1 MQMYDDELR
10 KRICELCKDSR
21 IRENMSA
28 AAAAKMIGLSRTAIA
43 KFEKGDNFSGKIFC
57 WYLTHTFNGHDLRR
71 LVSIVKEY
79 DNGKS

>member
-1 MQMYDDELR
+1 MYDNELR

-21 IRENMSA
+21 LREHMSA
-28 AAAAKMIGLSRTAIA
+28 AEAAKMIGLSRQAVT
-43 KFEKGDNFSGKIFC
+43 KFENGYNFSGKIFC
-57 WYLTHTFNGHDLRR
+57 WYLTHTFNGHDIRR